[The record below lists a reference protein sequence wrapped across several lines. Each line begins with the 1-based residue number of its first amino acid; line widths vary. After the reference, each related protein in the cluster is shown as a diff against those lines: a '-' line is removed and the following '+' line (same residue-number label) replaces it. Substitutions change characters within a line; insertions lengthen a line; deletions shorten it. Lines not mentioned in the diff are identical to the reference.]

1 MTPTSRVKPRA
12 SETVTTVAPGA
23 LPVTVT
29 VWAFWSTET
38 SASEGSRIVAP
49 IGASAE
55 PTVMRCD
62 VPIGTWSAAGATT
75 IGGAVGV
82 GVGPAEGL
90 GSVSGT
96 APGVA
101 GGALGKGVADGGGVG
116 NGE

>member
-1 MTPTSRVKPRA
+1 M
-12 SETVTTVAPGA
+12 VAA
-23 LPVTVT
+23 
-29 VWAFWSTET
+29 
-38 SASEGSRIVAP
+38 

-55 PTVMRCD
+55 PTVMRCE
-62 VPIGTWSAAGATT
+62 VPTGTCSAAGDTT

-82 GVGPAEGL
+82 GVGAPDGL

-101 GGALGKGVADGGGVG
+101 GTALGSGVPEGGGVG